1 MQDTI
6 EAKNLREAYDQ
17 TNIPKAGTPERKPHT
32 ESDDN
37 TEIAVNVGDVI
48 ERRNTINGGT
58 VADLRYV
65 LEVYEHGLV
74 VWVLDDER
82 YTFYPSDFLREDLS
96 EYDLRV
102 HEDPWGV
109 RENNS

>member
-1 MQDTI
+1 MPEAI

-17 TNIPKAGTPERKPHT
+17 TAIPKAGTPERKPHT
-32 ESDDN
+32 ESDDE
-37 TEIAVNVGDVI
+37 TKIAVNVGDVI

-74 VWVLDDER
+74 VWVLDDKR
-82 YTFYPSDFLREDLS
+82 YTYYPSEFLREDLS

-102 HEDPWGV
+102 HEDPWGL
-109 RENNS
+109 REDDE